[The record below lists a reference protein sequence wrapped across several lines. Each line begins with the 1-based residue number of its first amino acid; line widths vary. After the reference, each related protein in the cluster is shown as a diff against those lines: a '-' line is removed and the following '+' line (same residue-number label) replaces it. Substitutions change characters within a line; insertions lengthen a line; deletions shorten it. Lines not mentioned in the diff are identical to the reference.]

1 LKFVSAKKSAL
12 DWAKTRVESEAKR
25 VTSFGRV
32 SKGTVLKTAQKAKTI
47 WKSPAHGE
55 LKI

>member
-12 DWAKTRVESEAKR
+12 DWAKTRVEGEAKR

-32 SKGTVLKTAQKAKTI
+32 SKGTALRTAQKAKLFG
-47 WKSPAHGE
+47 KALRMAS
-55 LKI
+55 